1 MASLECRVERLE
13 VEQLAIESSRMSDAE
28 LAVRIHWVISGGI
41 ERAGPKL
48 WAWLTAA
55 GFVKDAP

>member
-1 MASLECRVERLE
+1 
-13 VEQLAIESSRMSDAE
+13 MSDAE